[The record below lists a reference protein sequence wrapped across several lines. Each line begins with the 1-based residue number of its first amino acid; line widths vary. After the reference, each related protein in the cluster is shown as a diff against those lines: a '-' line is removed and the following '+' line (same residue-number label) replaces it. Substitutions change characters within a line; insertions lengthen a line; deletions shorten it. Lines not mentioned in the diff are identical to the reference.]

1 MRIILQLH
9 FLNAMA
15 SLQNPHRVLA
25 IFLWTNRTKAFWA
38 QYTLSRPRLL
48 GVTGWAELR
57 TGCLWNQPVYLYP
70 DSEFGWPELVSQR
83 SKFLFSFLEKKGSGG
98 GSKLAQN
105 VASWWFLR
113 RFKRIWINR
122 HLSVTP
128 YRCITALQIFAMH
141 PLIWQAD
148 AAEARQAGR
157 KHPGRTVQN
166 CKFLWFSCVNHQLC
180 LRPWPL
186 LVPAGARRPQLSSIQ
201 GSVRSSTLD
210 DTLSLTDSHTFMATL
225 SKNSARV
232 QFNPKFPKSATVPV
246 TSNVC
251 GLCMER

>member
-113 RFKRIWINR
+113 GFKRILINR

-128 YRCITALQIFAMH
+128 YLCITALQTFAIVD

-148 AAEARQAGR
+148 PAEARQAAS

-166 CKFLWFSCVNHQLC
+166 CKFLWFQLRKPPA
-180 LRPWPL
+180 LPTAL
-186 LVPAGARRPQLSSIQ
+186 ALAGARRSPAVEHSGRLHFTREQ
-201 GSVRSSTLD
+201 
-210 DTLSLTDSHTFMATL
+210 M
-225 SKNSARV
+225 
-232 QFNPKFPKSATVPV
+232 
-246 TSNVC
+246 C
-251 GLCMER
+251 